1 MCCLLT
7 THKERAAKCEEGVGR
22 GERGTKRSVRC
33 HAGGNVIRRLSA
45 QVSAS
50 SKERA
55 SLGDAGGSRLLLLGL
70 LLVQEL
76 LERPDGVMIVAAHVT
91 CESPLLVCRVASSS
105 VCVWQPQRLPHSSV
119 ILGVQHGVHLVPCSY
134 NSGVG
139 QEQDLRVRGVLR
151 AQALNRHRP
160 RGCRQRCRQ
169 RQQSQ
174 RQRADGEAEVS
185 HTRSWNY

>member
-1 MCCLLT
+1 MR
-7 THKERAAKCEEGVGR
+7 HSVRKAWAGASG
-22 GERGTKRSVRC
+22 GERGAKRSVRC

-76 LERPDGVMIVAAHVT
+76 LERPDDLMMVGAHVT

-105 VCVWQPQRLPHSSV
+105 VCVAHSAYHTPASSLEYSMGFISCPAATTVVSDRNRTSV
-119 ILGVQHGVHLVPCSY
+119 FGVCFELK
-134 NSGVG
+134 
-139 QEQDLRVRGVLR
+139 R
-151 AQALNRHRP
+151 
-160 RGCRQRCRQ
+160 
-169 RQQSQ
+169 
-174 RQRADGEAEVS
+174 
-185 HTRSWNY
+185 